1 MLILKRKRGG
11 VERPTRKPFFTPKTQ
26 LTNQLTKIYKAMV
39 AKKPI
44 KKNKTRIKTVLATLK
59 ECTILLQGSKNK
71 VVIKVSVILAS
82 VVAGINLLIELI

>member
-1 MLILKRKRGG
+1 MLILKRKREG
-11 VERPTRKPFFTPKTQ
+11 VDSPTRCPFGAYRQ
-26 LTNQLTKIYKAMV
+26 ELTNFLTKMFKDMV

-59 ECTILLQGSKNK
+59 ETTILLQGSKNK